1 MDDSGDGRPYGAS
14 MDTRGLRS
22 LLPGATARVDDLLLA
37 AGLAVFGVVG
47 TLGAAGEQPTARPLD
62 PAAWALLLVAAGV
75 LLARRR
81 HPALVLAVT
90 AAATVAWLAASYP
103 YGPVFLPLSV
113 AVYTVAATT
122 ARERL
127 PALVGCVVGLLAVL
141 VAVGVGDGRVWRWEE
156 LPGVLL
162 AFLALLLVPLWVG
175 TVVRARRGRTAEEAR
190 RRADDERLRVA
201 RELHD
206 VVSHSIAMI
215 NFRAG
220 VALHVLDRRPEQARE
235 ALVAIRQASAGAM
248 QELRATVGV
257 LRQPG
262 GGERSQAA
270 VPGLAQLDQ
279 LVAGVARAG
288 PPVRV
293 VVDGDPVELP
303 PAVDLAA
310 YRVVQESLTN
320 VVRHAGPASAIVRV
334 AYGAAEV
341 VVEVTD
347 DGTGSP
353 DASGG
358 LDGGGHGIGG
368 MRERVAALG
377 GELRAGPR
385 PQGGFRIWARLP
397 LPGGSEGPQGG
408 PPVGQAP
415 VDQGPAGRPR

>member
-1 MDDSGDGRPYGAS
+1 MTAGVGGPYGAA
-14 MDTRGLRS
+14 MDLRRLRGPRP
-22 LLPGATARVDDLLLA
+22 PGTAGVDDLLLA

-47 TLGAAGEQPTARPLD
+47 SVGAAGEQPAARPLD
-62 PAAWALLLVAAGV
+62 PAAWALLAVAAGA

-81 HPALVLAVT
+81 RPALVLGVT
-90 AAATVAWLAASYP
+90 AAATVAWLAAGYP
-103 YGPVFLPLSV
+103 YGPMFLPLSV
-113 AVYTVAATT
+113 AVYTLAA
-122 ARERL
+122 AAPRERL
-127 PALVGCVVGLLAVL
+127 PAVAGCVAGLLVVL

-162 AFLALLLVPLWVG
+162 AWLALLGVPLWVG
-175 TVVRARRGRTAEEAR
+175 VVARARRGRAAEEER

-235 ALVAIRQASAGAM
+235 ALEAIRQASAGAM

-257 LRQPG
+257 LRRPAG
-262 GGERSQAA
+262 EERSRVA
-270 VPGLAQLDQ
+270 VPGLAQLDE
-279 LVAGVARAG
+279 LAAGVARSG
-288 PPVRV
+288 PPVQV
-293 VVDGDPVELP
+293 VVDGEPAELP

-320 VVRHAGPASAIVRV
+320 VVRHAGPARATVRV
-334 AYGAAEV
+334 AYAADGV

-347 DGTGSP
+347 DG
-353 DASGG
+353 AGG
-358 LDGGGHGIGG
+358 PVPARAPSAGADGGGHGIAG
-368 MRERVAALG
+368 MRERVASLG

-385 PQGGFRIWARLP
+385 PQGGFQVWARLP
-397 LPGGSEGPQGG
+397 LAVERAADG
-408 PPVGQAP
+408 V
-415 VDQGPAGRPR
+415 PR

>member
-1 MDDSGDGRPYGAS
+1 MDPR
-14 MDTRGLRS
+14 RLRS
-22 LLPGATARVDDLLLA
+22 LLPTATARVDDLLLA

-47 TLGAAGEQPTARPLD
+47 TLGAAAEQPTARPLD
-62 PAAWALLLVAAGV
+62 PAAWALLLVTAGA
-75 LLARRR
+75 LLARRH
-81 HPALVLAVT
+81 HPAVVLGVT

-113 AVYTVAATT
+113 AVYTVAAATP
-122 ARERL
+122 RERL
-127 PALVGCVVGLLAVL
+127 PALVGCVLGLLAVL
-141 VAVGVGDGRVWRWEE
+141 VAVGVGGGRVWRWGE
-156 LPGVLL
+156 LPEVLL
-162 AFLALLLVPLWVG
+162 AWLTLLLVPLWVG
-175 TVVRARRGRTAEEAR
+175 VVARARRGRAAEEAR

-235 ALVAIRQASAGAM
+235 ALTAIRQASAGAM

-257 LRQPG
+257 LRQPA

-279 LVAGVARAG
+279 LVAGVTRAG

-293 VVDGDPVELP
+293 VVDGNPVELP

-320 VVRHAGPASAIVRV
+320 VVRHAGPASATVRV

-347 DGTGSP
+347 DGTGADP
-353 DASGG
+353 AGA
-358 LDGGGHGIGG
+358 DGGGHGIAG

-385 PQGGFRIWARLP
+385 PQGGFQVRARLP
-397 LPGGSEGPQGG
+397 LPEGSGA
-408 PPVGQAP
+408 PPCDAP
-415 VDQGPAGRPR
+415 VDQADAGLPR

>member
-1 MDDSGDGRPYGAS
+1 MDPHR
-14 MDTRGLRS
+14 LRS

-47 TLGAAGEQPTARPLD
+47 TLGAAGEQPAARPLD
-62 PAAWALLLVAAGV
+62 PAAWVLLLVAAGA

-81 HPALVLAVT
+81 HPAVALGVT

-113 AVYTVAATT
+113 AVYNAAAATPP
-122 ARERL
+122 ERL
-127 PALVGCVVGLLAVL
+127 PALAGWVVGLLAVL

-162 AFLALLLVPLWVG
+162 AWLALLLVPLWVG
-175 TVVRARRGRTAEEAR
+175 TVARARRGRATEEAR
-190 RRADDERLRVA
+190 RHADDERLRVA

-257 LRQPG
+257 LRKPG
-262 GGERSQAA
+262 DAERSRAA

-310 YRVVQESLTN
+310 YRLVQESLTN
-320 VVRHAGPASAIVRV
+320 VVRHAGPASATVRI

-347 DGTGSP
+347 DG
-353 DASGG
+353 SGG
-358 LDGGGHGIGG
+358 LDSSGRDGGGHGIGG
-368 MRERVAALG
+368 MRERVVALG

-385 PQGGFRIWARLP
+385 PQGGFQVWARLP
-397 LPGGSEGPQGG
+397 VVDVAGPS
-408 PPVGQAP
+408 P
-415 VDQGPAGRPR
+415 

>member
-1 MDDSGDGRPYGAS
+1 
-14 MDTRGLRS
+14 
-22 LLPGATARVDDLLLA
+22 
-37 AGLAVFGVVG
+37 
-47 TLGAAGEQPTARPLD
+47 
-62 PAAWALLLVAAGV
+62 
-75 LLARRR
+75 
-81 HPALVLAVT
+81 
-90 AAATVAWLAASYP
+90 
-103 YGPVFLPLSV
+103 
-113 AVYTVAATT
+113 
-122 ARERL
+122 
-127 PALVGCVVGLLAVL
+127 
-141 VAVGVGDGRVWRWEE
+141 
-156 LPGVLL
+156 
-162 AFLALLLVPLWVG
+162 
-175 TVVRARRGRTAEEAR
+175 
-190 RRADDERLRVA
+190 
-201 RELHD
+201 
-206 VVSHSIAMI
+206 MI

>member
-1 MDDSGDGRPYGAS
+1 MDDSGGGRPYGAA
-14 MDTRGLRS
+14 MDLRRLRGPRP
-22 LLPGATARVDDLLLA
+22 PGTAGVDDLLLA

-47 TLGAAGEQPTARPLD
+47 SVGAAGEQPAARPLD
-62 PAAWALLLVAAGV
+62 PAAWALLAVAAGA

-81 HPALVLAVT
+81 RPALVLGVT
-90 AAATVAWLAASYP
+90 AAATVAWLAAGYP
-103 YGPVFLPLSV
+103 YGPMFLPLSV
-113 AVYTVAATT
+113 AVYTLAA
-122 ARERL
+122 AAPRERL
-127 PALVGCVVGLLAVL
+127 PAVAGCVAGLLVVL
-141 VAVGVGDGRVWRWEE
+141 VAVGVGDGRVWRWAE

-162 AFLALLLVPLWVG
+162 AWLALLGVPLWVG
-175 TVVRARRGRTAEEAR
+175 VVARARRGRAAEAER

-235 ALVAIRQASAGAM
+235 ALEAIRQASAGAM

-257 LRQPG
+257 LRRPAG
-262 GGERSQAA
+262 EERSRVA
-270 VPGLAQLDQ
+270 VPGLAQLDE
-279 LVAGVARAG
+279 LAAGVARSG
-288 PPVRV
+288 PPVQV
-293 VVDGDPVELP
+293 VVDGEPAELP

-320 VVRHAGPASAIVRV
+320 VVRHAGPARATVRV
-334 AYGAAEV
+334 AYDADGV

-347 DGTGSP
+347 DG
-353 DASGG
+353 AGG
-358 LDGGGHGIGG
+358 PPSAGGHGIAG

-385 PQGGFRIWARLP
+385 PHGGFQVWARLP
-397 LPGGSEGPQGG
+397 LAVERAADG
-408 PPVGQAP
+408 V
-415 VDQGPAGRPR
+415 PR

>member
-1 MDDSGDGRPYGAS
+1 MDPWRLHGRWPAG
-14 MDTRGLRS
+14 
-22 LLPGATARVDDLLLA
+22 TARVDDLLLA

-47 TLGAAGEQPTARPLD
+47 SVGAASEQPAARPLD
-62 PAAWALLLVAAGV
+62 ATAWGLLLVAAGA

-81 HPALVLAVT
+81 HPVAVLAVT

-113 AVYTVAATT
+113 AVYTLATAT
-122 ARERL
+122 PRERL
-127 PALVGCVVGLLAVL
+127 PALTGGVLVVL
-141 VAVGVGDGRVWRWEE
+141 VAVVAAGVGDGRVWRWEE
-156 LPGVLL
+156 VRDVLL
-162 AFLALLLVPLWVG
+162 AWLALLLVPLWVG
-175 TVVRARRGRTAEEAR
+175 VVARARRGRAAEEAS

-235 ALVAIRQASAGAM
+235 ALVAIRHASAGAM

-262 GGERSQAA
+262 GGDRSRAA
-270 VPGLAQLDQ
+270 VPGLARLDE

-293 VVDGDPVELP
+293 VVDGEPAELP

-320 VVRHAGPASAIVRV
+320 VVRHAGPARATVRL
-334 AYGAAEV
+334 AYGPADL
-341 VVEVTD
+341 VVEVSD
-347 DGTGSP
+347 DGAAPP
-353 DASGG
+353 DAARP
-358 LDGGGHGIGG
+358 GGGHGIAG

-385 PQGGFRIWARLP
+385 SQGGFQVRARLP
-397 LPGGSEGPQGG
+397 LVEGEPA
-408 PPVGQAP
+408 VGASP
-415 VDQGPAGRPR
+415 

>member
-1 MDDSGDGRPYGAS
+1 MDDSGGGRPYGAT
-14 MDTRGLRS
+14 MDPHRLRS
-22 LLPGATARVDDLLLA
+22 LLPAATGRVEDLLLA
-37 AGLAVFGVVG
+37 AGLVVFGVVG
-47 TLGAAGEQPTARPLD
+47 TVRAADEQPTARPLG
-62 PAAWALLLVAAGV
+62 PAAWALLLVAAGA
-75 LLARRR
+75 LPARRR
-81 HPALVLAVT
+81 HPAVVLGVT
-90 AAATVAWLAASYP
+90 AAATVVWLAAAYP
-103 YGPVFLPLSV
+103 YGPMFLALSV
-113 AVYTVAATT
+113 AVYTAA
-122 ARERL
+122 AAAPAERL
-127 PALVGCVVGLLAVL
+127 PALAGGVVGLLAVL
-141 VAVGVGDGRVWRWEE
+141 VAVGVGGGRVWRWEE

-162 AFLALLLVPLWVG
+162 VWLGLLLVPLWVG
-175 TVVRARRGRTAEEAR
+175 VLARARRGRAAEEAR

-235 ALVAIRQASAGAM
+235 ALTAIRQASAGAM

-257 LRQPG
+257 LRQPA
-262 GGERSQAA
+262 GGERSRAA

-279 LVAGVARAG
+279 LVAGVTGAG

-320 VVRHAGPASAIVRV
+320 VVRHAGPASATVRV

-347 DGTGSP
+347 DGAGP
-353 DASGG
+353 DPSGR
-358 LDGGGHGIGG
+358 DGGGHGIGG

-385 PQGGFRIWARLP
+385 PQGGFRVWARLP
-397 LPGGSEGPQGG
+397 VVDVAG
-408 PPVGQAP
+408 PPP
-415 VDQGPAGRPR
+415 